1 MKNKIICS
9 NVKAAIFQ
17 DANNI
22 SPKTIG
28 YISVPQPTV
37 TFEHDETKYVRPL
50 DTINYILSYE
60 SENIKYPYKGNNY
73 HWIITNFDIS
83 LNNSSRCFK
92 KNLLIIKM
100 EQIKCLASQ
109 HMHKYDFENKYDD
122 SLKKLAKDLKGLIY
136 DKFDKYLKQGIMCY
150 VGARE
155 YHDVD
160 QAKKFSK
167 PFAHNSNIMIK
178 GYFIK

>member
-1 MKNKIICS
+1 MLAMYNNKNMTLLNKLYILNIAFLELLILLFIKIRNIILSFFILVICS

-100 EQIKCLASQ
+100 
-109 HMHKYDFENKYDD
+109 
-122 SLKKLAKDLKGLIY
+122 
-136 DKFDKYLKQGIMCY
+136 
-150 VGARE
+150 VG
-155 YHDVD
+155 
-160 QAKKFSK
+160 
-167 PFAHNSNIMIK
+167 
-178 GYFIK
+178 